1 MWSPN
6 SIFYVHT
13 DMLCK
18 KRAHKCQYS
27 EDELLT
33 KHKDVAIQRGH
44 TNNHAKAAEKS
55 RKWRGGVAV
64 YVLYMCVSQD
74 TLCAVR
80 STIKHVITYDSK
92 TITESKT
99 PRHTQA

>member
-55 RKWRGGVAV
+55 RKWRGGGGCVCAV
-64 YVLYMCVSQD
+64 HVCVSGY
-74 TLCAVR
+74 AVC
-80 STIKHVITYDSK
+80 S
-92 TITESKT
+92 
-99 PRHTQA
+99 

>member
-1 MWSPN
+1 MCTQTCCAKSVHISVNIQKMNYSLNTKMWQYN
-6 SIFYVHT
+6 VDIQT
-13 DMLCK
+13 IMQK
-18 KRAHKCQYS
+18 QQKRA
-27 EDELLT
+27 EN
-33 KHKDVAIQRGH
+33 G
-44 TNNHAKAAEKS
+44 
-55 RKWRGGVAV
+55 GGVAV